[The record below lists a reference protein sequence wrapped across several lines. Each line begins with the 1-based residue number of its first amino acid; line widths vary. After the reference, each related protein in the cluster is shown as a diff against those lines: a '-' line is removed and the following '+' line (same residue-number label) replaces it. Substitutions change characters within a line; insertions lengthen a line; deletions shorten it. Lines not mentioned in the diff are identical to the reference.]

1 MSACHQALH
10 YPQTKSNG
18 SASGHRSR
26 LAAGQDRC
34 FLRITFQTHS
44 QPRLDRGGGH
54 APLPCRPLPQFQFQP
69 KYLFVHAHVGGP
81 ALFYIKMKANRK
93 PTNVINSSTACLGVW
108 SPQAQ
113 AGAERPISPSCAPR
127 REIAFPPLESAESPL
142 APRRENSVAG
152 PGLRVLQLTKRPV
165 HRCVGTRANVS
176 QTLNCAGPGG
186 PGGAVGATRLQI
198 ALRSVLSKNVSE
210 LYT

>member
-1 MSACHQALH
+1 MH

-108 SPQAQ
+108 SPQA
-113 AGAERPISPSCAPR
+113 GAERTLSPGPRPTQGNRFSTPGKRGKPTRTPQRELGGRPRAQGIAAHKTSSPSLR
-127 REIAFPPLESAESPL
+127 GHQSQR
-142 APRRENSVAG
+142 VAD
-152 PGLRVLQLTKRPV
+152 PELCR
-165 HRCVGTRANVS
+165 
-176 QTLNCAGPGG
+176 PGG
-186 PGGAVGATRLQI
+186 PRGGCGWCHTASDCASI
-198 ALRSVLSKNVSE
+198 CSF
-210 LYT
+210 